1 LVAGGCAA
9 ISPHRSSLLDAAGF
23 KGLPDD
29 FGGAAAISPHRS
41 STSLCD
47 VDGLMSEDF
56 ADILGGAAAI
66 GPHKGSSSGFDAFSG
81 CDFGGFATAL
91 DKNQKE
97 KNKIKWASFKPISLV
112 DMLSNKALRLG

>member
-1 LVAGGCAA
+1 MLLASKAYQMILVELRQYHPIGHQHHCVM
-9 ISPHRSSLLDAAGF
+9 F
-23 KGLPDD
+23 
-29 FGGAAAISPHRS
+29 
-41 STSLCD
+41 
-47 VDGLMSEDF
+47 DGLMSEDF